1 MTIKGIY
8 NKGCKY
14 INQIFVVKEREI
26 EIGGPT
32 DVKHVAH
39 IGWDGPNGSGPSWMN
54 EFKTAP
60 DFSTSIGSLNERK
73 DPNLKAVSTSDS
85 SEDVED
91 PTTNQPT
98 PIMYQGN
105 IPSDDSA
112 THHHHHHVPRKPKRK
127 KTKPTSSPKSRQT
140 RPPRPKGVYSERD
153 CEREETPI
161 AQTFEDS
168 NWQL

>member
-14 INQIFVVKEREI
+14 INNIFVVKEREI
-26 EIGGPT
+26 EIGCPT

-39 IGWDGPNGSGPSWMN
+39 IGWDGPTGGGPSWMN

-73 DPNLKAVSTSDS
+73 DPNLKAESTSDS
-85 SEDVED
+85 NQDVKD
-91 PTTNQPT
+91 PTINKPT
-98 PIMYQGN
+98 PIMSKGD

-112 THHHHHHVPRKPKRK
+112 THHVPKKPKRK
-127 KTKPTSSPKSRQT
+127 KTKPTSSPRSRQT
-140 RPPRPKGVYSERD
+140 RAPRPKGVYSERD
-153 CEREETPI
+153 CEREEKPI

-168 NWQL
+168 NWQC